1 TVTPVNDA
9 PTATG
14 TPLTTGEDSPASG
27 TIVGNDLDGDEL
39 TYTVGTPPAN
49 GTLVLDPES
58 GEYTYT
64 PNDDFNG
71 DDSFTVIVDDGN
83 GGTTTVNIPVTVTP
97 VNDPP
102 TATGTPL
109 TTDEDTPVN
118 GTIVGEDVDGDEL
131 TYTVGTPPT
140 NGTLVLDPETG
151 EYTYTPNDDFNGD
164 DSFTVIVDD
173 GNGGTATVDVP
184 VTVVAVNDAP
194 VAQDGGGTTG
204 ENLVLISNV
213 PAATDVDGTVS
224 GYTLVD
230 DVGTGNGSLSFN
242 PDGTYSFDPGSDFD
256 DLPAGATRVVT
267 FTYTATD
274 DDGAVSAPATVT
286 ITVTGTND
294 APVAQDDTGATEENT
309 ILDGNVPAAT
319 DIDGTIVG
327 YTLVDGV
334 GPGLGA
340 PRSNPDGT
348 YSFDPG
354 SDFDALTAG

>member
-1 TVTPVNDA
+1 PATDDGGAVSAAATLTIAV
-9 PTATG
+9 TG
-14 TPLTTGEDSPASG
+14 T
-27 TIVGNDLDGDEL
+27 
-39 TYTVGTPPAN
+39 
-49 GTLVLDPES
+49 
-58 GEYTYT
+58 
-64 PNDDFNG
+64 
-71 DDSFTVIVDDGN
+71 
-83 GGTTTVNIPVTVTP
+83 
-97 VNDPP
+97 
-102 TATGTPL
+102 
-109 TTDEDTPVN
+109 
-118 GTIVGEDVDGDEL
+118 
-131 TYTVGTPPT
+131 
-140 NGTLVLDPETG
+140 
-151 EYTYTPNDDFNGD
+151 
-164 DSFTVIVDD
+164 
-173 GNGGTATVDVP
+173 
-184 VTVVAVNDAP
+184 NDAP
-194 VAQDGGGTTG
+194 VAQDDTG
-204 ENLVLISNV
+204 ARDENTIVDGNGL
-213 PAATDVDGTVS
+213 AATDIDGTIV

>member
-1 TVTPVNDA
+1 
-9 PTATG
+9 
-14 TPLTTGEDSPASG
+14 
-27 TIVGNDLDGDEL
+27 
-39 TYTVGTPPAN
+39 
-49 GTLVLDPES
+49 
-58 GEYTYT
+58 
-64 PNDDFNG
+64 
-71 DDSFTVIVDDGN
+71 
-83 GGTTTVNIPVTVTP
+83 
-97 VNDPP
+97 
-102 TATGTPL
+102 
-109 TTDEDTPVN
+109 
-118 GTIVGEDVDGDEL
+118 
-131 TYTVGTPPT
+131 TPPT

-256 DLPAGATRVVT
+256 HLPAGATRVVT

-294 APVAQDDTGATEENT
+294 APVAASTNAGGDEDTSVV
-309 ILDGNVPAAT
+309 VPLAAT
-319 DIDGTIVG
+319 DVDGTVQNYTIVTLPPNG
-327 YTLVDGV
+327 ILYSDAGLTTPLAAGDTVASGPVYFAPGADWNGDTSFTYT
-334 GPGLGA
+334 A
-340 PRSNPDGT
+340 T
-348 YSFDPG
+348 
-354 SDFDALTAG
+354 